1 MADRRTADYAPIIFQ
16 KCVTMKEITTIFSND
31 DFGEVRVIG
40 TTESP
45 LFCAA
50 DVCRAL
56 GYSNSRDAIAR
67 HADEGDVVKRDT
79 PTSSGVQSITYVN
92 ESGLYALIFGS
103 KIPSA
108 KKFKKWVTSE
118 VLPSIRKTGGYI
130 AAGVE
135 DTDEEIM
142 ARALLVADATI
153 KRKDERIAQLQAENE
168 SAQKQIEEQQSK
180 IEQDAPKVL
189 FADAVS
195 TSQRSC
201 LVAELAKILKQ
212 NGVDIGQNRLYG
224 WLRSNGYL
232 GARGLYYN
240 QPTQKAMKLGLFE
253 IKQTTITK
261 PDGTVLVA
269 TTPKITG
276 KGQIY
281 FVDKFLSRKGG
292 APCLQ

>member
-1 MADRRTADYAPIIFQ
+1 MDNSIQIFNSPQFGEIRTA
-16 KCVTMKEITTIFSND
+16 
-31 DFGEVRVIG
+31 G
-40 TTESP
+40 TSDNP
-45 LFCAA
+45 MFCLS
-50 DVCRAL
+50 DLCRAL
-56 GYSNSRDAIAR
+56 GLSAKGVNQRLDKEVISNYPLETA
-67 HADEGDVVKRDT
+67 G
-79 PTSSGVQSITYVN
+79 GVQQALFVN
-92 ESGLYALIFGS
+92 EDGLYDVILES
-103 KIPSA
+103 RKPEA
-108 KKFKKWVTSE
+108 KKFRKWVTSE
-118 VLPSIRKTGGYI
+118 VLPSIRKTGGFI

-168 SAQKQIEEQQSK
+168 TAQKQIEEQQSK

-292 APCLQ
+292 SPCLQ

>member
-1 MADRRTADYAPIIFQ
+1 MFRAKDVAKIIEHSDVSTMVQSVDEDEKLIQPMLVSGQNRQVWMLTEEGLYEVLFQSRKPIAKLFKKGVKAIL
-16 KCVTMKEITTIFSND
+16 KEIRT
-31 DFGEVRVIG
+31 
-40 TTESP
+40 
-45 LFCAA
+45 
-50 DVCRAL
+50 
-56 GYSNSRDAIAR
+56 
-67 HADEGDVVKRDT
+67 K
-79 PTSSGVQSITYVN
+79 
-92 ESGLYALIFGS
+92 
-103 KIPSA
+103 
-108 KKFKKWVTSE
+108 
-118 VLPSIRKTGGYI
+118 GGYI

-168 SAQKQIEEQQSK
+168 TAQKQIEEQQSK

-292 APCLQ
+292 SPCLQ

>member
-1 MADRRTADYAPIIFQ
+1 MDNSIQIFNSPQFGEIRTA
-16 KCVTMKEITTIFSND
+16 
-31 DFGEVRVIG
+31 G
-40 TTESP
+40 TSDNP
-45 LFCAA
+45 MFCLS
-50 DVCRAL
+50 DLCRAL
-56 GYSNSRDAIAR
+56 GLSAKGVNQRLDKEVISNYPLETA
-67 HADEGDVVKRDT
+67 G
-79 PTSSGVQSITYVN
+79 GVQQALFVN
-92 ESGLYALIFGS
+92 EDGLYDVILES
-103 KIPSA
+103 RKPEA
-108 KKFKKWVTSE
+108 KKFRKWVTSE
-118 VLPSIRKTGGYI
+118 VLPSIRKTGGFI

-168 SAQKQIEEQQSK
+168 TAQKQIEEQQSK
-180 IEQDAPKVL
+180 IKQDAPKVL

>member
-1 MADRRTADYAPIIFQ
+1 MDNSIQIFNSPQFGEIRTA
-16 KCVTMKEITTIFSND
+16 
-31 DFGEVRVIG
+31 G
-40 TTESP
+40 TSDNP
-45 LFCAA
+45 VFCLS
-50 DVCRAL
+50 DLCRAL
-56 GYSNSRDAIAR
+56 GLSAKGVNQRLDKEVISNYPL
-67 HADEGDVVKRDT
+67 ET
-79 PTSSGVQSITYVN
+79 PGGVQQALFVN
-92 ESGLYALIFGS
+92 EDGLYDVILES
-103 KIPSA
+103 RKPEA
-108 KKFKKWVTSE
+108 KKFRKWITSE

-168 SAQKQIEEQQSK
+168 TAQKQIEEQQSK

-240 QPTQKAMKLGLFE
+240 QPTQKSMKLGLFE

-281 FVDKFLSRKGG
+281 FVDKFLLRKGG
-292 APCLQ
+292 SPCQR

>member
-1 MADRRTADYAPIIFQ
+1 MDNSIQVLKQTELCGQQFTLYGTPETPLFRAKDVAKIIEHSDVSTMVQSVDEDEKLLQTMLVAGQNRQVWMLTEEGLYEVLFQSRKPIAKLFKKGVKAIL
-16 KCVTMKEITTIFSND
+16 KEIRT
-31 DFGEVRVIG
+31 
-40 TTESP
+40 
-45 LFCAA
+45 
-50 DVCRAL
+50 
-56 GYSNSRDAIAR
+56 
-67 HADEGDVVKRDT
+67 K
-79 PTSSGVQSITYVN
+79 
-92 ESGLYALIFGS
+92 
-103 KIPSA
+103 
-108 KKFKKWVTSE
+108 
-118 VLPSIRKTGGYI
+118 GGYI

-168 SAQKQIEEQQSK
+168 TAQKQIEEQQSK

-292 APCLQ
+292 SPCLR

>member
-1 MADRRTADYAPIIFQ
+1 MDSIQIFNSPQFGEIRTA
-16 KCVTMKEITTIFSND
+16 
-31 DFGEVRVIG
+31 G
-40 TTESP
+40 TSDNP
-45 LFCAA
+45 MFCLS
-50 DVCRAL
+50 DLCRAL
-56 GYSNSRDAIAR
+56 GLSAKGVNQRLDKEVISNYPLETAGGIQQALF
-67 HADEGDVVKRDT
+67 
-79 PTSSGVQSITYVN
+79 VN
-92 ESGLYALIFGS
+92 EDGLYDVILES
-103 KIPSA
+103 RKPEA
-108 KKFKKWVTSE
+108 KKFRKWITSE

-135 DTDEEIM
+135 DSDEEIM

-168 SAQKQIEEQQSK
+168 TAQKQIEEQQSK

-292 APCLQ
+292 SPCLQ

>member
-1 MADRRTADYAPIIFQ
+1 MDNSIQVLKQTELCGQQFTLYGTPETPLFRAKDVAKIIEHSDVSTMVQSVDEDEKLIQTMLVAGQNRQVWMLTEEGLYEVLFQSRKPIAKLFKKGVKAIL
-16 KCVTMKEITTIFSND
+16 KEIRT
-31 DFGEVRVIG
+31 
-40 TTESP
+40 
-45 LFCAA
+45 
-50 DVCRAL
+50 
-56 GYSNSRDAIAR
+56 
-67 HADEGDVVKRDT
+67 K
-79 PTSSGVQSITYVN
+79 
-92 ESGLYALIFGS
+92 
-103 KIPSA
+103 
-108 KKFKKWVTSE
+108 
-118 VLPSIRKTGGYI
+118 GGYI

-168 SAQKQIEEQQSK
+168 TAQKQIEEQQSK

-224 WLRSNGYL
+224 WLWSNGYL

-281 FVDKFLSRKGG
+281 FVDKFLSKKGG
-292 APCLQ
+292 SPCLQ

>member
-1 MADRRTADYAPIIFQ
+1 MDNSIQIFNSAQFGEIRTA
-16 KCVTMKEITTIFSND
+16 
-31 DFGEVRVIG
+31 G
-40 TTESP
+40 TSDNP
-45 LFCAA
+45 MFCLS
-50 DVCRAL
+50 DLCRAL
-56 GYSNSRDAIAR
+56 GLSAKGVNQRLDKEVISNYPLETA
-67 HADEGDVVKRDT
+67 G
-79 PTSSGVQSITYVN
+79 GVQQALFVN
-92 ESGLYALIFGS
+92 EDGLYDVILES
-103 KIPSA
+103 RKPEA
-108 KKFKKWVTSE
+108 KKFRKWVTSE
-118 VLPSIRKTGGYI
+118 VLPSIRKTGGFI

-168 SAQKQIEEQQSK
+168 TAQKQIEEQQSK
-180 IEQDAPKVL
+180 IKQDAPKVL

-292 APCLQ
+292 SPCLQ

>member
-1 MADRRTADYAPIIFQ
+1 MDTSIQIFNSPQFGEIRTAGTSDNPMFCLSDLCRVLGLSAKGVNQ
-16 KCVTMKEITTIFSND
+16 RLDKEVISNY
-31 DFGEVRVIG
+31 
-40 TTESP
+40 P
-45 LFCAA
+45 L
-50 DVCRAL
+50 
-56 GYSNSRDAIAR
+56 
-67 HADEGDVVKRDT
+67 ET
-79 PTSSGVQSITYVN
+79 PGGVQQALFVN
-92 ESGLYALIFGS
+92 EDGLYDVILES
-103 KIPSA
+103 RKPEA
-108 KKFKKWVTSE
+108 KKFRKWITSE

-168 SAQKQIEEQQSK
+168 TAQKQIEEQQSK

-269 TTPKITG
+269 TTPKSTG

-292 APCLQ
+292 SPCLR

>member
-1 MADRRTADYAPIIFQ
+1 MVQSVDDDEKLLQALFVAGQNRQVWMLTEEGLYEVLFQSRKPIAKLFKKGVKAIL
-16 KCVTMKEITTIFSND
+16 KEIRT
-31 DFGEVRVIG
+31 
-40 TTESP
+40 
-45 LFCAA
+45 
-50 DVCRAL
+50 
-56 GYSNSRDAIAR
+56 
-67 HADEGDVVKRDT
+67 K
-79 PTSSGVQSITYVN
+79 
-92 ESGLYALIFGS
+92 
-103 KIPSA
+103 
-108 KKFKKWVTSE
+108 
-118 VLPSIRKTGGYI
+118 GGYI

-168 SAQKQIEEQQSK
+168 TAQKQIEEQQSK

-240 QPTQKAMKLGLFE
+240 QPTQKSMKLGLFE

-292 APCLQ
+292 APCLR

>member
-1 MADRRTADYAPIIFQ
+1 MDNSIQIFNSPQFGEIRTA
-16 KCVTMKEITTIFSND
+16 
-31 DFGEVRVIG
+31 G
-40 TTESP
+40 TSDNP
-45 LFCAA
+45 MFCLS
-50 DVCRAL
+50 DLCHAL
-56 GYSNSRDAIAR
+56 GLSAKGVNQRLDKEVISNYPLETA
-67 HADEGDVVKRDT
+67 G
-79 PTSSGVQSITYVN
+79 GVQQALFVN
-92 ESGLYALIFGS
+92 EDGLYDVILES
-103 KIPSA
+103 RKPEA
-108 KKFKKWVTSE
+108 KKFRKWVTSE
-118 VLPSIRKTGGYI
+118 VLPSIRKTGGFI
-130 AAGVE
+130 AVGVE

-168 SAQKQIEEQQSK
+168 TAQKQIEEQQSK

-292 APCLQ
+292 SPCLQ

>member
-1 MADRRTADYAPIIFQ
+1 MDNSIQIFNSPQFGEIRTA
-16 KCVTMKEITTIFSND
+16 
-31 DFGEVRVIG
+31 G
-40 TTESP
+40 TSDNP
-45 LFCAA
+45 MFCLS
-50 DVCRAL
+50 DLCRAL
-56 GYSNSRDAIAR
+56 GLSAKGVNQRLDKEVISNYPLETA
-67 HADEGDVVKRDT
+67 G
-79 PTSSGVQSITYVN
+79 GVQQALFVN
-92 ESGLYALIFGS
+92 EDGLYDVILES
-103 KIPSA
+103 RKPEA
-108 KKFKKWVTSE
+108 KKFRKWVTSE
-118 VLPSIRKTGGYI
+118 VLPSIRKTGGFI

-168 SAQKQIEEQQSK
+168 TAQKQIEEQQSK
-180 IEQDAPKVL
+180 IKQDAPKVL

-292 APCLQ
+292 SPCLQ

>member
-1 MADRRTADYAPIIFQ
+1 MDNSIQISNSPQFGEIRTA
-16 KCVTMKEITTIFSND
+16 
-31 DFGEVRVIG
+31 G
-40 TTESP
+40 TSDNP
-45 LFCAA
+45 MFCLS
-50 DVCRAL
+50 DLCRAL
-56 GYSNSRDAIAR
+56 GLSAKGVNQRLDKEVISNYPLATA
-67 HADEGDVVKRDT
+67 G
-79 PTSSGVQSITYVN
+79 GVQQALFVN
-92 ESGLYALIFGS
+92 EDGLYDVILES
-103 KIPSA
+103 RKPEA
-108 KKFKKWVTSE
+108 KKFRKWVTSE
-118 VLPSIRKTGGYI
+118 VLPSIRKTGGFI

-168 SAQKQIEEQQSK
+168 TAQKQIEEQQSK

-292 APCLQ
+292 SPCLQ

>member
-1 MADRRTADYAPIIFQ
+1 MDNSIQIFNSPQFGEIRTA
-16 KCVTMKEITTIFSND
+16 
-31 DFGEVRVIG
+31 G
-40 TTESP
+40 TSDNP
-45 LFCAA
+45 MFCLS
-50 DVCRAL
+50 DLCRAL
-56 GYSNSRDAIAR
+56 GLSAKGVNQRLDKEVISNYPLETA
-67 HADEGDVVKRDT
+67 G
-79 PTSSGVQSITYVN
+79 GVQQALFVN
-92 ESGLYALIFGS
+92 EDGLYDVILES
-103 KIPSA
+103 RKPEA
-108 KKFKKWVTSE
+108 KKFRKWVTSE
-118 VLPSIRKTGGYI
+118 VLPSIRKTGGFI

-168 SAQKQIEEQQSK
+168 TAQKQIEEQQSK
-180 IEQDAPKVL
+180 IKQDAPKVL

-292 APCLQ
+292 TPCLQ

>member
-1 MADRRTADYAPIIFQ
+1 MDNSIQIFNSPQFGEIRTA
-16 KCVTMKEITTIFSND
+16 
-31 DFGEVRVIG
+31 G
-40 TTESP
+40 TSDNP
-45 LFCAA
+45 MFCLS
-50 DVCRAL
+50 DLCRAL
-56 GYSNSRDAIAR
+56 GLSAKGVNQRLDKEVISNYPLETA
-67 HADEGDVVKRDT
+67 G
-79 PTSSGVQSITYVN
+79 GVQQALFVN
-92 ESGLYALIFGS
+92 EDGHYDIILESR
-103 KIPSA
+103 KPEA
-108 KKFKKWVTSE
+108 KKFRKWVTSE
-118 VLPSIRKTGGYI
+118 VLPSIRKTGGFI

-168 SAQKQIEEQQSK
+168 TAQKQIEEQQSK
-180 IEQDAPKVL
+180 IKQDAPKVL